1 MTGAQAAINAT
12 IASLAYQGNL
22 DFVGSDTLTVTST
35 DSASSTDSDTVAIA
49 VTPVNDAPAGTDA
62 TVTTNEDT
70 VYAFT
75 VANFG
80 FTDVDGGDALSA
92 VRIDTLTLPVGAT
105 LQLSGVNVNANDVI
119 LVADI
124 TAGNLVFTPALN
136 QNGAGYASFTF
147 TVRDTGGPAFDP
159 APNTMTVNVTAV
171 DDLPL
176 ALDDVYLT
184 NEDTPLVVPA
194 AAGLFRNDSG
204 LDDGGIALSVLGLPI
219 GGTVVV
225 NNDGSFTFTP
235 TANFNGPARLQLPD
249 RGRGRR
255 PRQRHRRHHRQPGER
270 RPDPRQQRVHDHRWR
285 RARNRSAQP

>member
-1 MTGAQAAINAT
+1 MG
-12 IASLAYQGNL
+12 G
-22 DFVGSDTLTVTST
+22 DTLTVTST

-70 VYAFT
+70 AYAFT

-124 TAGNLVFTPALN
+124 AAGNLVFIPALN

-147 TVRDTGGPAFDP
+147 SARDTGGPAFDP
-159 APNTMTVNVTAV
+159 APNTMIVNVTAV
-171 DDLPL
+171 NDAP
-176 ALDDVYLT
+176 AGTNATVTT
-184 NEDTPLVVPA
+184 NEDIAYAFTVTDFGFTDV
-194 AAGLFRNDSG
+194 
-204 LDDGGIALSVLGLPI
+204 DGAVIA
-219 GGTVVV
+219 
-225 NNDGSFTFTP
+225 
-235 TANFNGPARLQLPD
+235 
-249 RGRGRR
+249 
-255 PRQRHRRHHRQPGER
+255 
-270 RPDPRQQRVHDHRWR
+270 
-285 RARNRSAQP
+285 

>member
-22 DFVGSDTLTVTST
+22 DFVGGDTLTVTST

-70 VYAFT
+70 AYAFT

-124 TAGNLVFTPALN
+124 AAGNLVFTPALN

-147 TVRDTGGPAFDP
+147 SARDTGGPAFDP
-159 APNTMTVNVTAV
+159 APNTMIVNVTAV
-171 DDLPL
+171 NDAP
-176 ALDDVYLT
+176 AGTNATVTT
-184 NEDTPLVVPA
+184 NEDIAYAFTVADFGFTDV
-194 AAGLFRNDSG
+194 
-204 LDDGGIALSVLGLPI
+204 DGGDTLSAVRIDTLALPVGATLAAL
-219 GGTVVV
+219 
-225 NNDGSFTFTP
+225 
-235 TANFNGPARLQLPD
+235 
-249 RGRGRR
+249 RR
-255 PRQRHRRHHRQPGER
+255 ERQPQRRDPRRRHHRRQPGLH
-270 RPDPRQQRVHDHRWR
+270 PGRQRQRR
-285 RARNRSAQP
+285 RATRVSPSRCATPAARPSMRRRTP